1 LGTRLA
7 AKVWNGLAISNA
19 CGHPNIKAHDN
30 KYRFQYVMTQARWR
44 GKIRSLRRKSIA
56 AGISFVPSAAAR
68 RYNGGHAMSLL
79 NEIEPLKQSA
89 LAELKTA
96 ADLAALDHAKGAWI
110 GPHGKFTALM
120 KQLGSLPKEE
130 KPAAGKRINAAKAEL
145 EAALAARREEL
156 ELKAALPKEPTD
168 FTMPGRRRALGRL
181 HPLTQISEDIVRA
194 FRKIGFAV
202 ADGPEV
208 EDDWHCFDALNTPAD
223 HPARD
228 THDTFYLVGQAS
240 SLPPGLPAPD
250 SSRAGS
256 PPAAGRMPAPL
267 LLRTHTSSV
276 QIRVMKSQ
284 PPPIRIIAPGRVYRR
299 DNADATHNPTFHQIE
314 GLYVDKGVTV
324 GDLKG
329 TVEFVF
335 KELMGPDVKLRFR
348 PHYFSYTEPSLE
360 IDFTNSLVKKL
371 GKDWLE
377 IAGCGMVHP
386 QVFENVGY
394 DPEVWTG
401 WAFGFGI
408 ERIAMIRYG
417 IDDIRLFYENDVR
430 FLGQF

>member
-1 LGTRLA
+1 M
-7 AKVWNGLAISNA
+7 
-19 CGHPNIKAHDN
+19 P
-30 KYRFQYVMTQARWR
+30 
-44 GKIRSLRRKSIA
+44 
-56 AGISFVPSAAAR
+56 
-68 RYNGGHAMSLL
+68 LL
-79 NEIEPLKQSA
+79 DEIEPLKQSA
-89 LAELKTA
+89 LAELKAA
-96 ADLAALDHAKGAWI
+96 ADLPALEQAKGAWV

-120 KQLGSLPKEE
+120 KQLGGLSKEE
-130 KPAAGKRINAAKAEL
+130 KPLAGKAINAAKVEL
-145 EAALAARREEL
+145 ENVLAARREEL

-168 FTMPGRRRALGRL
+168 FTLPGRRRTVGKL
-181 HPLTQISEDIVRA
+181 HPLTQVTDDIVRA
-194 FRKIGFAV
+194 FRKIGFVV
-202 ADGPEV
+202 ADGPEI
-208 EDDWHCFDALNTPAD
+208 EGEWHCFDALNTPAD

-228 THDTFYLVGQAS
+228 TQDTFYVEGS
-240 SLPPGLPAPD
+240 NPD
-250 SSRAGS
+250 ARGANRG
-256 PPAAGRMPAPL
+256 L

-276 QIRVMKSQ
+276 QIRVMEKQ

-335 KELMGPDVKLRFR
+335 KQVLGDDVKLRFR

-408 ERIAMIRYG
+408 ERIAMLRYG
-417 IDDIRLFYENDVR
+417 INDIRLFYENDVR
-430 FLGQF
+430 FLRQF